1 MITCRAARKRCVVI
15 LGNELRA
22 EAAIPYLTA
31 FILGEARVPWNFLYG
46 DLDLWKAT

>member
-1 MITCRAARKRCVVI
+1 MTQRI
-15 LGNELRA
+15 LVPIDGSPKA